1 MRLSFLLIFKTVIFL
16 FVKNSKHIRVN
27 DVRKISDRWTRL
39 KLLVSVVDGREAL
52 DSIKGGAD
60 ILDVKNPKEGS
71 LGANFPR
78 IIRQVKAVTPANLEL
93 SATIGDLPN
102 LPGTASLAAL
112 GAAASGVDYVKAGLF
127 GVKTP
132 EEATLLMTEVVKAVK
147 EYDRSLKTIACGYA
161 DFRIVGCVNPL
172 ELPAVA
178 YNAGADGVL
187 VDVKVKDGKANLF
200 SFLTNK
206 ELKELVGKAHKYNL
220 LAALAGS
227 LDTQDIQRIYRLGAD
242 IIGVRGAVCTK
253 KDRLAGKLETEKVTA
268 FAKELRN
275 CERTAKQ

>member
-1 MRLSFLLIFKTVIFL
+1 MRR
-16 FVKNSKHIRVN
+16 NSN
-27 DVRKISDRWTRL
+27 GEPL
-39 KLLVSVVDGREAL
+39 KLLVSVVNKTEAL

-78 IIRQVKAVTPANLEL
+78 AIKQVKAVTPETLEL

-127 GVKTP
+127 GVKTS
-132 EEATLLMTEVVKAVK
+132 EEAAVLMTEVVRAVK
-147 EYDRSLKTIACGYA
+147 EYDSGLKTIASGYA
-161 DFRIVGCVNPL
+161 DFRTVGCVNPL

-178 YNAGADGVL
+178 HKAGADGVL
-187 VDVKVKDGKANLF
+187 VDVKVKDGKSNLF
-200 SFLTNK
+200 TYLSNE
-206 ELKELVGKAHKYNL
+206 ELKQLVDSAHDYGL

-227 LDTQDIQRIYRLGAD
+227 LDTIDIQRVHSLGAD

-253 KDRLAGKLETEKVTA
+253 KDRVSGKLEQEKVAA
-268 FAKELRN
+268 FVEEIRRLSETR
-275 CERTAKQ
+275 